1 MSRPTMSP
9 GYNPVRRNT
18 PRFSARTPSS
28 STTASFFLSSRR
40 RHTRC
45 SGDWSSDVCSS
56 DLFGQLLG
64 LENDLVGGRA
74 VGRNDAAQRPG
85 VANVAHQRACID
97 VPNDGDLV
105 AVQVKLRAFRRPPIR
120 RDLGEFPDNQ
130 RFDVRARGLF
140 VFEISANIA
149 NVRVSEA
156 DNLPRVTWVGENFL
170 VTGEARIENYFT
182 AAARNGARGTAV
194 KEAPVF
200 QREGR
205 GSVLDFCQWSL
216 LAFSC
221 TSTFICCSLRCSRA
235 SRNDPQAST
244 QKRRG
249 HK

>member
-1 MSRPTMSP
+1 MPIPVWLRIGLTHLLRP
-9 GYNPVRRNT
+9 RRNRHLDRAFV
-18 PRFSARTPSS
+18 PAVGFRAGHMARKLL
-28 STTASFFLSSRR
+28 AG
-40 RHTRC
+40 H
-45 SGDWSSDVCSS
+45 
-56 DLFGQLLG
+56 FGQLLG

-74 VGRNDAAQRPG
+74 VGRNDAAQRPD

-140 VFEISANIA
+140 VFGIRANIA